1 MTPSIVVGGVLLPRD
16 HVLGVEQVPVSSCSH
31 LKNKKTIS
39 VHSPPGHLVDHGG
52 LEVNEDC
59 SWYVFAGR
67 GFREERVE
75 GVVGD
80 AHRVV
85 GGHLTIGVNPCP

>member
-1 MTPSIVVGGVLLPRD
+1 MTTGEVVGGVLLTRD
-16 HVLGVEQVPVSSCSH
+16 ELLGVEELAVGASAD
-31 LKNKKTIS
+31 LI
-39 VHSPPGHLVDHGG
+39 DDRG
-52 LEVNEDC
+52 LEVNED
-59 SWYVFAGR
+59 SSRDVFAGR

>member
-16 HVLGVEQVPVSSCSH
+16 HVLGVEQVPVSSGSH
-31 LKNKKTIS
+31 LKKQKTIS

-52 LEVNEDC
+52 FEVNEDC
-59 SWYVFAGR
+59 SRDVFAGR

>member
-1 MTPSIVVGGVLLPRD
+1 MTPSVVVGCVLLPRD
-16 HVLGVEQVPVSSCSH
+16 HVLGVEQVPVSSGSH
-31 LKNKKTIS
+31 LRKKTII
-39 VHSPPGHLVDHGG
+39 VHSPPCHLVDHGG

-59 SWYVFAGR
+59 SGDVFAGR